1 MFDFTITVY
10 DVDRDELARIRNAV
24 LQKID
29 VTTDF
34 QMSINER
41 SEANANST

>member
-1 MFDFTITVY
+1 MFDLTIEVY
-10 DVDRDELARIRNAV
+10 DVDREELAKIRNAV
-24 LQKID
+24 LQKIE